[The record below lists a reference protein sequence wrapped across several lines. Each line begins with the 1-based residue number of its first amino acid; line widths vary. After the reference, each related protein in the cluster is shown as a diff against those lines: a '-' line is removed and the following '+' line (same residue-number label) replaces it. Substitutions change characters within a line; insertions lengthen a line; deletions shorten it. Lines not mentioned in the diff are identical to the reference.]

1 MLLSIFL
8 MFPKVN
14 QNMITFQLIPNPFH
28 FLGQSILSLVGS
40 TVVTQACIAVLLA
53 PLALNTHIKRT
64 PIEQVISNSR
74 DSPSEKS

>member
-1 MLLSIFL
+1 MLLSVFL

-14 QNMITFQLIPNPFH
+14 QNMITFQLIPKPFH

-53 PLALNTHIKRT
+53 PFAQNTHIK
-64 PIEQVISNSR
+64 
-74 DSPSEKS
+74 